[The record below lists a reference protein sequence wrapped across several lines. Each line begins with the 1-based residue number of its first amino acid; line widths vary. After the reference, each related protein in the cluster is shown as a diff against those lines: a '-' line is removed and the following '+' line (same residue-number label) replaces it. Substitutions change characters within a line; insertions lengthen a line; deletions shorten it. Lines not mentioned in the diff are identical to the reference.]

1 MCDISVTSV
10 HGSIGLNG
18 HRWLR
23 SVFFTWLEFF
33 FIPHK
38 PCIGGYTDSDRI
50 YYLGKSN
57 QKLKAHREKDG
68 KGRQFLKLVVTILNE
83 GLTSITLGRK
93 Y

>member
-18 HRWLR
+18 HRWVAVNLFHVVR
-23 SVFFTWLEFF
+23 VF

-50 YYLGKSN
+50 YYHGKSN

-68 KGRQFLKLVVTILNE
+68 KGATISQ
-83 GLTSITLGRK
+83 TSRNYSK
-93 Y
+93 